1 MKVAFPTQ
9 QNLGLASTVY
19 NHFGSAAFF
28 IIADTETGVF
38 EGVVNPDKDHVHGQ
52 CQPLKAL
59 NGKPA
64 DAIVV
69 GGIGKGAL
77 QKLISAGITVYKA
90 AEGTVSQNLEQIK
103 AGKLIEFNMDFTC
116 AGHGPDG
123 ECSH

>member
-9 QNLGLASTVY
+9 QNFGLESTVY
-19 NHFGSAAFF
+19 NHFGSAVFF
-28 IIADTETGVF
+28 IVADTETSTF
-38 EGVVNPDKDHVHGQ
+38 ETVVNPDRDHVHGQ

-59 NGKPA
+59 NGTPA

-77 QKLISAGITVYKA
+77 QKLLDAGIKVYRA
-90 AEGTVSQNLEQIK
+90 SEGTVSENLERIK
-103 AGKLIEFNMDFTC
+103 TNRLIEFSMDFTC
-116 AGHGPDG
+116 SGHGPDG